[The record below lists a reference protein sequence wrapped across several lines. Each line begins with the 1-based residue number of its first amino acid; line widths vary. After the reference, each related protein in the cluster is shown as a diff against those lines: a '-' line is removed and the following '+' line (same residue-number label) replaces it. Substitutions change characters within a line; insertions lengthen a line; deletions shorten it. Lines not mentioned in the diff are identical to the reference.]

1 MAAEHPRPLLAPEN
15 SLSTRSFI
23 ARPTVGTGYSGIH
36 VQLDGV
42 PSHHL
47 PLLLA
52 AYQYKFGR
60 NVKAICQH
68 LIDDVA
74 VGWDE
79 LDTDLLDDAPP
90 ALVTAL
96 TGGEHWPSRTLD
108 HLITPDGSPPAH
120 MSVTDTTA
128 DEQDMQW
135 GYVLHKE
142 GVEVVS
148 LPHEDLGPVVSWS
161 TDPRTVFNDH
171 PAAWSSLDPAPTIRA
186 SRGTQPQSGPAAA
199 PAEASTPRPAARR

>member
-1 MAAEHPRPLLAPEN
+1 M
-15 SLSTRSFI
+15 
-23 ARPTVGTGYSGIH
+23 
-36 VQLDGV
+36 

-60 NVKAICQH
+60 DIEAMCRH

-79 LDTDLLDDAPP
+79 LGTDLLDDAPP

-108 HLITPDGSPPAH
+108 HLVTPDGSPPVR
-120 MSVTDTTA
+120 MSVTDETA
-128 DEQDMQW
+128 DAEDMEW

-142 GVEVVS
+142 GVEVIS
-148 LPHEDLGPVVSWS
+148 LLHEDIGPIVSWAI
-161 TDPRTVFNDH
+161 DPRTACNDH
-171 PAAWSSLDPAPTIRA
+171 PAAWSSRDSPPAIRA
-186 SRGTQPQSGPAAA
+186 SRSTPSPSAPAAA
-199 PAEASTPRPAARR
+199 PAKAGPSRPTARR

>member
-1 MAAEHPRPLLAPEN
+1 M
-15 SLSTRSFI
+15 
-23 ARPTVGTGYSGIH
+23 ARPTTGTGYSGIH
-36 VQLDGV
+36 VQLDGL

-60 NVKAICQH
+60 NVETMSRH

-79 LDTDLLDDAPP
+79 LGTDLLDGAPP
-90 ALVTAL
+90 TLVAAL
-96 TGGEHWPSRTLD
+96 TGGEQRPSRTLD
-108 HLITPDGSPPAH
+108 HLITPDGSPPVR
-120 MSVTDTTA
+120 MSVTAYTA

-142 GVEVVS
+142 GVEVIS
-148 LPHEDLGPVVSWS
+148 LLHNDIGPVVDWA
-161 TDPRTVFNDH
+161 TDPRTVFSDD
-171 PAAWSSLDPAPTIRA
+171 PAAWSSLAPAPTIRA
-186 SRGTQPQSGPAAA
+186 SRSTPPPSDPAAA
-199 PAEASTPRPAARR
+199 PAKAGTPRPAARR

>member
-1 MAAEHPRPLLAPEN
+1 M
-15 SLSTRSFI
+15 
-23 ARPTVGTGYSGIH
+23 
-36 VQLDGV
+36 

-60 NVKAICQH
+60 DIEAMCRH

-79 LDTDLLDDAPP
+79 LGTDLLDDAPP
-90 ALVTAL
+90 ALVAAL

-108 HLITPDGSPPAH
+108 HLVTPDGSPPVR
-120 MSVTDTTA
+120 MSVTDETA
-128 DEQDMQW
+128 NEQDTEW

-142 GVEVVS
+142 GIEVIS
-148 LPHEDLGPVVSWS
+148 LRHEDIGPIVSWS
-161 TDPRTVFNDH
+161 IDPCTAFNDH
-171 PAAWSSLDPAPTIRA
+171 PAAWSSLDSPPTVRA
-186 SRGTQPQSGPAAA
+186 SRGRRPRSAPAAA
-199 PAEASTPRPAARR
+199 PAKAGPSRRTARR

>member
-1 MAAEHPRPLLAPEN
+1 LLDPEN

-23 ARPTVGTGYSGIH
+23 ARPTTGTGYSGIH
-36 VQLDGV
+36 VQLHGV

-60 NVKAICQH
+60 DVEAMSRH

-79 LDTDLLDDAPP
+79 LGTDLLDGAPP
-90 ALVTAL
+90 SLVAAL
-96 TGGEHWPSRTLD
+96 TGGEQWPSRNLD
-108 HLITPDGSPPAH
+108 HLITPDGSPPRR
-120 MSVTDTTA
+120 MSVTDETA

-135 GYVLHKE
+135 RYILHKE
-142 GVEVVS
+142 GIEVIS
-148 LPHEDLGPVVSWS
+148 LLHEDIGPVVDWAF
-161 TDPRTVFNDH
+161 DPRTAFNDH
-171 PAAWSSLDPAPTIRA
+171 PAAWSSLDPAPVIRA
-186 SRGTQPQSGPAAA
+186 SRSTPSPGAPAAS
-199 PAEASTPRPAARR
+199 PAKAQAPRPATRR

>member
-1 MAAEHPRPLLAPEN
+1 
-15 SLSTRSFI
+15 
-23 ARPTVGTGYSGIH
+23 
-36 VQLDGV
+36 V

-60 NVKAICQH
+60 DVEAMCRH

-79 LDTDLLDDAPP
+79 LGTDLLDDAPP
-90 ALVTAL
+90 ALVAAL

-108 HLITPDGSPPAH
+108 HLVTPDGSPPVR
-120 MSVTDTTA
+120 MSVTDTTV

-142 GVEVVS
+142 GVEVIS
-148 LPHEDLGPVVSWS
+148 LLHEDTGPIVSWS
-161 TDPRTVFNDH
+161 IDPRTAFNDH

-186 SRGTQPQSGPAAA
+186 SRGRRPQSAPAAA
-199 PAEASTPRPAARR
+199 PAKAGTPRVSARR

>member
-1 MAAEHPRPLLAPEN
+1 LLDPEN

-23 ARPTVGTGYSGIH
+23 ARPTTGTGYSGIH

-60 NVKAICQH
+60 DVEAMSRH

-79 LDTDLLDDAPP
+79 LGTDLLAGAPP
-90 ALVTAL
+90 SLVAAL
-96 TGGEHWPSRTLD
+96 TGGEQWPSRNLD
-108 HLITPDGSPPAH
+108 HLITPDGSPPVR
-120 MSVTDTTA
+120 MSVTDETA

-135 GYVLHKE
+135 GYILHKE
-142 GVEVVS
+142 GIEVIS
-148 LPHEDLGPVVSWS
+148 LLHEDIGPVVDWAI
-161 TDPRTVFNDH
+161 DPRTAFNDH
-171 PAAWSSLDPAPTIRA
+171 PAAWSSLDPAPVIRA
-186 SRGTQPQSGPAAA
+186 SRNTPSPGAPAAS
-199 PAEASTPRPAARR
+199 PAKAHAPRPATRR

>member
-1 MAAEHPRPLLAPEN
+1 M
-15 SLSTRSFI
+15 
-23 ARPTVGTGYSGIH
+23 
-36 VQLDGV
+36 
-42 PSHHL
+42 PSVHL

-52 AYQYKFGR
+52 AYQHKFER
-60 NVKAICQH
+60 NVEAMCRH

-79 LDTDLLDDAPP
+79 LGTDLLDGAPP
-90 ALVTAL
+90 ALVNSL

-108 HLITPDGSPPAH
+108 HLVTPDGSPLVR

-142 GVEVVS
+142 GIEVIS
-148 LPHEDLGPVVSWS
+148 LLNEDLGPVVDWA
-161 TDPRTVFNDH
+161 TDPRTSFNDH
-171 PAAWSSLDPAPTIRA
+171 PAAWSSLDPAPTIRP
-186 SRGTQPQSGPAAA
+186 SRSAPPRSAPAAA
-199 PAEASTPRPAARR
+199 PAKGDSPRPATRR

>member
-1 MAAEHPRPLLAPEN
+1 M
-15 SLSTRSFI
+15 
-23 ARPTVGTGYSGIH
+23 
-36 VQLDGV
+36 

-60 NVKAICQH
+60 DVEAMSRH

-79 LDTDLLDDAPP
+79 LGTDLLDGAPRS
-90 ALVTAL
+90 LVTAL
-96 TGGEHWPSRTLD
+96 TGGEQWPSRTLD
-108 HLITPDGSPPAH
+108 HLITPDGSPPVR
-120 MSVTDTTA
+120 MSVTAYTA

-142 GVEVVS
+142 GIEVIS
-148 LPHEDLGPVVSWS
+148 LVHEDIGPVVDWV
-161 TDPRTVFNDH
+161 TDPRTAFSDD
-171 PAAWSSLDPAPTIRA
+171 PAAWSSLDPVPVIRA
-186 SRGTQPQSGPAAA
+186 SHSTSPPGAPAAS
-199 PAEASTPRPAARR
+199 PAKAHVPRPATRR

>member
-1 MAAEHPRPLLAPEN
+1 M
-15 SLSTRSFI
+15 
-23 ARPTVGTGYSGIH
+23 
-36 VQLDGV
+36 
-42 PSHHL
+42 PSVHL

-52 AYQYKFGR
+52 AYQHKFGR
-60 NVKAICQH
+60 NVEAMCRH

-79 LDTDLLDDAPP
+79 LGTDLLDDAPP
-90 ALVTAL
+90 ALVNAL

-108 HLITPDGSPPAH
+108 HLVTPDGSPPVR

-135 GYVLHKE
+135 GHVLHKE
-142 GVEVVS
+142 GIEVIS
-148 LPHEDLGPVVSWS
+148 LLHEDLGPVVDWA

-171 PAAWSSLDPAPTIRA
+171 PAAWSCLDPAPTIRVP
-186 SRGTQPQSGPAAA
+186 RGTPSQSA
-199 PAEASTPRPAARR
+199 PATAPAKAGTQRPATRR

>member
-1 MAAEHPRPLLAPEN
+1 M
-15 SLSTRSFI
+15 
-23 ARPTVGTGYSGIH
+23 H

-60 NVKAICQH
+60 NVEAMCRH

-79 LDTDLLDDAPP
+79 LGTDLFDDAPP
-90 ALVTAL
+90 ALVAAL

-108 HLITPDGSPPAH
+108 HLITPDGSPPVR
-120 MSVTDTTA
+120 MSVTDDTP

-135 GYVLHKE
+135 GYVLHQQ
-142 GVEVVS
+142 GIEVIS
-148 LPHEDLGPVVSWS
+148 LLNKDIGPVVSWD
-161 TDPRTVFNDH
+161 TDPRTAFNDH
-171 PAAWSSLDPAPTIRA
+171 PAAWSSLGPAPTLRA
-186 SRGTQPQSGPAAA
+186 PRGTQPRSAPAAA
-199 PAEASTPRPAARR
+199 PAKAGTPRPATRR